1 MIHRHQS
8 LINLEIWSFL
18 VKVED
23 TLFKATWMQG
33 QAAALT
39 CIMLVEVETH
49 FCLNNCLICRFFII
63 YIYISSNSDIRIFV
77 FKETICDTITQLED
91 FIYSQSLYN
100 FRKQFFFP
108 FNILAVT
115 LLGYAR

>member
-77 FKETICDTITQLED
+77 FKEIICDTIIQLED
-91 FIYSQSLYN
+91 FRMFTIAM
-100 FRKQFFFP
+100 QFSKTIFFLSI
-108 FNILAVT
+108 F
-115 LLGYAR
+115 